1 MARYT
6 GPKAKLC
13 RRFNENLF
21 GTAKYDK
28 ILGKRPYGSGQHGKD
43 KAMRKKVSDYGLHLK
58 EKQKLRFTY
67 GLMEKQF
74 RNLFFKAEKMQGVTG
89 DNLLRLLERRL
100 DNVVY
105 RLGFAVTRM
114 QSRQFVNH
122 GHVLVN
128 GKRVDIPSFLVKPG
142 DVIEIHEKSRTMKAL
157 LEAMEM
163 TSLTSPYTWL
173 AVDKNIFRG
182 EFLTVPEVELIP
194 IQVDLRLIVEFYS
207 K

>member
-28 ILGKRPYGSGQHGKD
+28 IIGKKPYPAGQHGKD
-43 KAMRKKVSDYGLHLK
+43 KAQRRKISDYGLHLK

-67 GLMEKQF
+67 GLLEKQF

-89 DNLLRLLERRL
+89 DNLLQLLERRL

-114 QSRQFVNH
+114 QARQFVNH
-122 GHVLVN
+122 GHIDVN
-128 GKRVDIPSFLVKPG
+128 GQRVDIASYLLKAG
-142 DVIEIHEKSRTMKAL
+142 DVIEIHPKSRSMKAL
-157 LEAMEM
+157 VEAMDM
-163 TSLTSPYTWL
+163 TGMSSPYTWL
-173 AVDKNIFRG
+173 SVDKDNFRG
-182 EFLTVPEVELIP
+182 EFLMVPAIDLIP
-194 IQVDLRLIVEFYS
+194 IQVDDRLIVEFYS